1 MIFVKFDIYRSKY
14 PKLKLHIKGLEIM
27 QDDPSMARVLYGDV
41 VKDEGHDEV
50 QKFGKELLSRLDNAG
65 IKIPKYSLISFNKYI
80 CVEQAFSSKQSIPV
94 TTSNCT

>member
-1 MIFVKFDIYRSKY
+1 MFLFDIYRSKY

-65 IKIPKYSLISFNKYI
+65 ILKLLK
-80 CVEQAFSSKQSIPV
+80 
-94 TTSNCT
+94 